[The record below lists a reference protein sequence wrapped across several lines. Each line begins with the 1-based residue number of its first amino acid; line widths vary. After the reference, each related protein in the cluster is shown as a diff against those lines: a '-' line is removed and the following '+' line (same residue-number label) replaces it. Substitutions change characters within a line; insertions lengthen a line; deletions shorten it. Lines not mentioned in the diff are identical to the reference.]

1 MKTLLTTLLTL
12 LFAIS
17 VSTSQIIHVPG
28 DYSDIQTAIDNASNN
43 DTILLAEME
52 FFENIIITKALTLT
66 SNYMISQD
74 LADIENTIIN
84 GDNNGSV
91 ITAEN
96 IDQDTIRFIGITVTG
111 GNGTLADPFGSEIF
125 MPHGGGF
132 FIDTVHYVQINH
144 CRIIENHLLSEHN
157 SAGGIFCSH
166 SSISVMNSEVSE
178 NIVQGSSFFG
188 EGGGLYL
195 LESDAVVYNCIFHN
209 NDSDIAY
216 GQGGAI
222 YARLSDLT
230 LIDSDLTE
238 NSNIDGGAIYAYDS
252 PLYLENVSMID
263 NFGIFGSAVLVYNNS
278 ETDLYFNNV
287 IVTSNESLSNNQYG
301 AVGLYKSSGSIL
313 NSVISDNAS
322 GYRCG
327 GLSASYSD
335 LLIQNSEFN
344 DNVSSSGIGGEGG
357 GLFLYQSDVEIRT
370 TEVDNNEL
378 LDEQFFNSGGGIQA
392 EYCNLLLDSMT
403 ISNNSAGQGGALL
416 SILSNIRIN
425 RSLFHNNTCTQGG
438 GIYSYGSYIQL
449 LNSTIADNS
458 ADDGAFMYSEDTDF
472 ISVNSIIHNDDSYEI
487 YFRQDSD
494 TSAFLITYSSVRDHE
509 NSIMLSDQTEFLF
522 SEGNN
527 HEDPVF
533 INAVENDYDSPL
545 IDRGIDY
552 FEYNGEAI
560 IDISSE
566 EYFGDAPDFGA
577 FENLSG
583 QSSIQDY
590 VNTELR
596 LFPVPAEDYMHV
608 HTQNVYTTYK
618 IYSVQG
624 SEVQTG
630 QIENET
636 THIDLSELKSGMYI
650 MEVSNPKDK
659 IRTRFLK
666 L

>member
-1 MKTLLTTLLTL
+1 
-12 LFAIS
+12 
-17 VSTSQIIHVPG
+17 
-28 DYSDIQTAIDNASNN
+28 
-43 DTILLAEME
+43 
-52 FFENIIITKALTLT
+52 
-66 SNYMISQD
+66 
-74 LADIENTIIN
+74 
-84 GDNNGSV
+84 
-91 ITAEN
+91 
-96 IDQDTIRFIGITVTG
+96 
-111 GNGTLADPFGSEIF
+111 
-125 MPHGGGF
+125 
-132 FIDTVHYVQINH
+132 
-144 CRIIENHLLSEHN
+144 
-157 SAGGIFCSH
+157 
-166 SSISVMNSEVSE
+166 
-178 NIVQGSSFFG
+178 
-188 EGGGLYL
+188 
-195 LESDAVVYNCIFHN
+195 
-209 NDSDIAY
+209 
-216 GQGGAI
+216 
-222 YARLSDLT
+222 
-230 LIDSDLTE
+230 
-238 NSNIDGGAIYAYDS
+238 
-252 PLYLENVSMID
+252 
-263 NFGIFGSAVLVYNNS
+263 
-278 ETDLYFNNV
+278 
-287 IVTSNESLSNNQYG
+287 
-301 AVGLYKSSGSIL
+301 L